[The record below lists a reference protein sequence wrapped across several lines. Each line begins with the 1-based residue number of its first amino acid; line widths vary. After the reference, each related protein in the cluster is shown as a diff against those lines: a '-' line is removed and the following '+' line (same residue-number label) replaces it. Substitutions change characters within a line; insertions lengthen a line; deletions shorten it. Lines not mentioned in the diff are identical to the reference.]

1 MKKQRGAALIVVL
14 SLLTMSL
21 MLGLSGMQ
29 SSLVDERLAGN
40 YKAQTEAQ
48 MAAEQ
53 AATEGWL
60 QSSSAV
66 FDDSVSL
73 SDILVMNWEDF
84 VGGDQFSE
92 VSSEDVCAGRL
103 ECRYRYIE
111 DGSRY
116 VASMGR
122 VIVGDIGVAESE
134 LILVR
139 LVTLTIPNI
148 NGAHTCYGEDC
159 SYDSG
164 GNSELTGIDHP
175 VPSNSSCNGGACRT
189 DPDEDEENRND
200 VAQCFYPDTS
210 ESGSFGH
217 CKPGEEALNNDS
229 GADGWVDFLA
239 ALGSG
244 VAYSGDQNDTVGS
257 LGSRASPAF
266 IDVVSGTVSRGTG
279 NVNTIGIIVVRSG
292 ATFEMSG
299 TGHHEGL
306 VIVEEG
312 ANLVYNG
319 TPVLY
324 GSIISLNGSIDFD
337 LNITGN
343 TRVRYSEEAVG
354 MLRNSFENG
363 SSGFSIGSWR

>member
-1 MKKQRGAALIVVL
+1 MKKQRGAALVVVL

-53 AATEGWL
+53 AATEGFQ
-60 QSSSAV
+60 QSSGAI
-66 FDDSVSL
+66 FDDTVPL
-73 SDILVMNWEDF
+73 SDILVMSWEDF
-84 VGGDQFSE
+84 VGGDHFSA
-92 VSSEDVCAGRL
+92 SPSESVCTGRL

-111 DGSRY
+111 DGSKY

-122 VIVGDIGVAESE
+122 VFVGDVGVAESE
-134 LILVR
+134 PILVR

-175 VPSNSSCNGGACRT
+175 VPDNSSCNGGACRT

-217 CKPGEEALNNDS
+217 CKPGEEAL
-229 GADGWVDFLA
+229 
-239 ALGSG
+239 
-244 VAYSGDQNDTVGS
+244 
-257 LGSRASPAF
+257 
-266 IDVVSGTVSRGTG
+266 
-279 NVNTIGIIVVRSG
+279 
-292 ATFEMSG
+292 
-299 TGHHEGL
+299 
-306 VIVEEG
+306 
-312 ANLVYNG
+312 
-319 TPVLY
+319 
-324 GSIISLNGSIDFD
+324 
-337 LNITGN
+337 
-343 TRVRYSEEAVG
+343 
-354 MLRNSFENG
+354 
-363 SSGFSIGSWR
+363 